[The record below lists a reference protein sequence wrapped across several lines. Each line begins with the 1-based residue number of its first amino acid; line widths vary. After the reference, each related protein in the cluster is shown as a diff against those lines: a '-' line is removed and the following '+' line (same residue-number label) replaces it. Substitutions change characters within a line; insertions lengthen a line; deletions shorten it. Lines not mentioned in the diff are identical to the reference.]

1 MNTIFNESCLDTMKR
16 PECIATIKFS
26 KQELELAINALQNLI
41 KIQIPYSDNNDWKR
55 PYKSLEK
62 NLTYIRQQMID
73 KVEDSIIN
81 RQISSSIVEGDVC
94 QD

>member
-1 MNTIFNESCLDTMKR
+1 MKR

-41 KIQIPYSDNNDWKR
+41 KVQIPYSNNDNWKR

-62 NLTYIRQQMID
+62 DLTAIRQRMID

-81 RQISSSIVEGDVC
+81 REVSSSIVKGDVC
-94 QD
+94 QN